1 MGLQLNGTTI
11 VDDNRQG
18 FFNNANVNYSS
29 IGAVTFQAS
38 PYYGTVAGYTSG
50 GLNAT
55 PGPST
60 NNIDRFSFASDSSIV
75 DYTDTSPAGLFE
87 SIGASS
93 EFKGYIIGGEETI
106 RFKSYRTFNFANK
119 SAAIEVGNLSN
130 EIALGAG
137 HSSTTHG
144 YVSGGYNPSLP
155 GGFEDDIIKFSFA
168 FDSSSVKTGVLTASK
183 YDLTGASSI
192 THGYT
197 MGGFMPGAVSSAIEK
212 FPFAVD
218 SNATNI
224 GTLQTGGTGLSLG
237 VGVSSKNSG
246 YYVGSITPS
255 PTNFQI
261 NKFPFATDNDTTGI
275 GNLTVQRQR
284 SSSSSSESFG
294 YIQGG
299 QGVPGSSVNVVD
311 KFPFATDTNATDVGD
326 LSVAR
331 YSSSGQQD

>member
-1 MGLQLNGTTI
+1 MGLEIAGVPV
-11 VDDNRQG
+11 VDDDRQG
-18 FFNNANVNYSS
+18 FFNNANVSSS
-29 IGAVTFQAS
+29 IGSVTFQAS

-55 PGPST
+55 PGPAT
-60 NNIDRFSFASDSSIV
+60 NNIDRFPFASDSSIV

-87 SIGASS
+87 AIGASS
-93 EFKGYIIGGEETI
+93 EFKGYIIGGEEST
-106 RFKSYRTFNFANK
+106 RLSSYRAFNFANK
-119 SAAIEVGNLSN
+119 SAATVVANLSN

-183 YDLTGASSI
+183 YDLAGASST
-192 THGYT
+192 THGYA
-197 MGGFMPGAVSSAIEK
+197 MGGLIPPTSSAIEK

-224 GTLQTGGTGLSLG
+224 GTLQTGGTGLTLG

-311 KFPFATDTNATDVGD
+311 KFPFATDTNASDVGD